1 MRPWFLIALL
11 GLVLAGCGGPYK
23 TVSVSGRI
31 TRNGAP
37 VANMAV
43 LFQPIATS
51 DNKEPGPGS
60 TGVTDSDGRYTL
72 TLVGRSTRG
81 AVIGKHKVKITPMAQ
96 DADSADDRP
105 KFVKPAPKKQKR
117 EPALE
122 FEVPP
127 GGTDAAN
134 FELGSP

>member
-1 MRPWFLIALL
+1 MRPWFLIPLFC
-11 GLVLAGCGGPYK
+11 LVLAGCGGPYK

-43 LFQPIATS
+43 LFQPLATA

-72 TLVGRSTRG
+72 TLIGRSTRG
-81 AVIGKHKVKITPMAQ
+81 AVIGKHRVKITPMTQ
-96 DADSADDRP
+96 EADSTDDP
-105 KFVKPAPKKQKR
+105 SKLVKPNPRKRKR

-122 FEVPP
+122 FDVPA
-127 GGTDAAN
+127 GGTDSAN
-134 FELGSP
+134 FDLPAP